1 VLKNSDEVKKYVK
14 NIKIFSVTP
23 LGYISIKEK
32 QNKLLIR
39 AVGSACK
46 PAGILN
52 RSAGSG

>member
-1 VLKNSDEVKKYVK
+1 MLKYHDFQHHPSQ
-14 NIKIFSVTP
+14 I
-23 LGYISIKEK
+23 YIYEKTK

-46 PAGILN
+46 PTEILN